1 MNLKLYMDEN
11 VHGAIT
17 TGLRLRGVDVLT
29 VQEDGYSGIADPI
42 ILDRATTIE
51 RVIFTQDSDFLIE
64 ASRRQTE
71 GIEFIG
77 VVYGHQLM
85 VSIGDC
91 IRDLE
96 LIAKLGKSEEFINII
111 QYLPL

>member
-1 MNLKLYMDEN
+1 MDEN

-64 ASRRQTE
+64 A
-71 GIEFIG
+71 IEFIG
-77 VVYGHQLM
+77 
-85 VSIGDC
+85 IGDC

-96 LIAKLGKSEEFINII
+96 LIAKLGKSEEFIN
-111 QYLPL
+111 

>member
-1 MNLKLYMDEN
+1 M
-11 VHGAIT
+11 
-17 TGLRLRGVDVLT
+17 
-29 VQEDGYSGIADPI
+29 
-42 ILDRATTIE
+42 
-51 RVIFTQDSDFLIE
+51 IFTQDSDFLIE

-77 VVYGHQLM
+77 VVYGHQLI

-111 QYLPL
+111 QYLPLQFLLMIKFSLIQMIPPSQF

>member
-1 MNLKLYMDEN
+1 M
-11 VHGAIT
+11 
-17 TGLRLRGVDVLT
+17 
-29 VQEDGYSGIADPI
+29 
-42 ILDRATTIE
+42 
-51 RVIFTQDSDFLIE
+51 IFTQDSDFLIE

-77 VVYGHQLM
+77 
-85 VSIGDC
+85 IGDC